1 MMEQPLSPV
10 RMSAADFLLSPEV
23 QKLLKVVFAAPT
35 HQFSVAELARK
46 ARLDAGDVERT
57 QEHLVK
63 SGILTRQK
71 PQADEPGTVEANLS
85 FVFYHELRSIA
96 LKSFAAAEPIRAMLR
111 SKFKDSVLRAFV
123 LGEDQDAT
131 VQLVVVHGQLVPDE
145 SEMSIACRRLSVS
158 LGRHLK
164 VHVISSARFAA
175 LTPRD
180 GLGARLAGLSV
191 VEIIGQGETR
201 AKPPAEREG
210 LLQSARKRL
219 AALAR

>member
-1 MMEQPLSPV
+1 
-10 RMSAADFLLSPEV
+10 MSAADFLLAPEV
-23 QKLLKVVFAAPT
+23 QKLLKVVLAAPT
-35 HQFSVAELARK
+35 NKFSVAELAKK
-46 ARLDAGDVERT
+46 AKLDADEVERT

-63 SGILTRQK
+63 SGILTRHK
-71 PQADEPGTVEANLS
+71 SEADEPGTVEANMS
-85 FVFYHELRSIA
+85 FVFYNELRSIA

-123 LGEDQDAT
+123 LGEDKDAT

-145 SEMSIACRRLSVS
+145 SEMSIACQRLSVS
-158 LGRHLK
+158 IGRHLK
-164 VHVISSARFAA
+164 VHVISSAKYAT

-180 GLGARLAGLSV
+180 YLGARLAELSA
-191 VEIIGQGETR
+191 VEIIRQGETK